1 MTDEETEQSE
11 ERSLELSDQALS
23 LDPDQNY
30 QKLTVLGPTKEYI
43 SRKADED
50 DTTIIRKIADI
61 MPMPSEA
68 DAVGDSEREMVK
80 ITPELDT
87 LISQMTGASST
98 KGRTLAFFTLK
109 HAIEEGDVELD
120 KLLEDA
126 PELPMEGY
134 DE

>member
-1 MTDEETEQSE
+1 MSDEESE

-61 MPMPSEA
+61 MPMQA
-68 DAVGDSEREMVK
+68 DPVGDSEREMVK

-87 LISQMTGASST
+87 LISEMTGESST

-109 HAIEEGDVELD
+109 YAIEEGDVELD